1 MTHASNA
8 SCFYFPSVHVHG
20 CITAFVPLSLAH
32 SRCQCSSNRLC
43 EQVSKSV
50 TQNHTCWESKGC
62 SLITS
67 NWFSPWNKPNNVAS
81 SSAGSTLYGPAPSLG
96 SLARLPIHLPVQLLD
111 VSLQP
116 FKMSPQVI
124 HPLHG
129 LWPGTCRVTPRQVS
143 QAVMRCTVNH
153 ARSTLPLMLV
163 MFQYPLYKWKSSFV
177 REAAWLC
184 QLFVT
189 NLSNG

>member
-81 SSAGSTLYGPAPSLG
+81 SSAGSTPIWPCPFSWFTCPFAH
-96 SLARLPIHLPVQLLD
+96 SLACPVVGRQPSTLQNVATSHPPASRSVAWN
-111 VSLQP
+111 VSSDSKTSESSCDAMHSQ
-116 FKMSPQVI
+116 S
-124 HPLHG
+124 
-129 LWPGTCRVTPRQVS
+129 RQVNS
-143 QAVMRCTVNH
+143 STDVGNVSVSTVQMKV
-153 ARSTLPLMLV
+153 LI
-163 MFQYPLYKWKSSFV
+163 
-177 REAAWLC
+177 C
-184 QLFVT
+184 
-189 NLSNG
+189 